1 MPPLKIVS
9 LLPSATEIIH
19 LLGLTEY
26 QVGRSH
32 ECDYP
37 PGIQALPTC
46 TEPKFN
52 PDGSSAVIHDR
63 VTTLLQSAL
72 SVYQVK
78 TEVLQKLHPTHI
90 LTQAQCE
97 VCAVSLPEV
106 EAAVQSLVGA
116 SPQVLSLQPNTLIE
130 VWEDIRQVGQAL
142 LGEAGLERAEEAIA
156 ALQSRIDA
164 CKSRTQ
170 TVPHKPSVVC
180 IEWPDPL
187 MAAGNWVP
195 ELVTLAGGNP
205 MLSRVGQHSP
215 WITWNDLVKAD
226 PEVIILMPCGYD
238 MAQTLRESRVLVDNP
253 HWPLMRAVKT
263 GQVYVTDGNQYF
275 NRPGPR
281 LVDSVEILTEILHP
295 NGQPLRYKG
304 RAWEPLSQVMSPG
317 NGNGLKV
324 LKPPIPSQF

>member
-1 MPPLKIVS
+1 MASLQIVS
-9 LLPSATEIIH
+9 LLPSATDIIH

-37 PGIQALPTC
+37 PGIEALPIC

-52 PDGSSAVIHDR
+52 PEGTSADIHDR

-78 TEVLQKLHPTHI
+78 TDVLQTLQPTHI

-106 EAAVQSLVGA
+106 EAAVQSLPGL
-116 SPQVLSLQPNTLIE
+116 SPQVLSLQPTVLDDL
-130 VWEDIRQVGQAL
+130 WTDIHRVAQSL
-142 LGEAGLERAEEAIA
+142 LGETGPERAAAAIA
-156 ALQSRIDA
+156 ALKARLDTCHRLTTDI
-164 CKSRTQ
+164 
-170 TVPHKPSVVC
+170 PHHPTVVC

-187 MAAGNWVP
+187 MVGGNWLP
-195 ELVTLAGGNP
+195 EMVKLAGGLP
-205 MLSRVGQHSP
+205 LLGHRGQQSA
-215 WITWNDLVKAD
+215 WITWNDLIKAD
-226 PEVIILMPCGYD
+226 PEVIILMPCGYT
-238 MAQTLRESRVLVDNP
+238 MAQTLQESTVLLNNP
-253 HWPLMRAVKT
+253 NWPLLRAVKT
-263 GQVYVTDGNQYF
+263 GRVYVADGNQYF

-295 NGQPLRYKG
+295 EARALQYAHRAWQPLITN
-304 RAWEPLSQVMSPG
+304 P
-317 NGNGLKV
+317 
-324 LKPPIPSQF
+324 